1 MTPSLLQRIEE
12 ALQEVRPY
20 LNVDNGDVEIVR
32 FEMETGVLELRFVG
46 ACKTCSMSAMTLRA
60 GIERAVRMKVPEIR
74 RVEAVQ

>member
-1 MTPSLLQRIEE
+1 MTESMLQRIEE
-12 ALQEVRPY
+12 ALQDVRPF

-60 GIERAVRMKVPEIR
+60 GIERAVRMKIPEIR